1 VTAQALYLRKDIAVL
16 PAVLT
21 ANTIYA
27 LRRGVG
33 FDLFITDNTATIAHK
48 VNNTDD
54 PLKSPVLTYTA
65 GALTGIT
72 YADGSTKVLT
82 YTAGKLVQVDLL
94 RAGAIYR
101 KILTYAN
108 SVLMSVTESLL

>member
-1 VTAQALYLRKDIAVL
+1 MDQPVFLQKVVASL
-16 PAVLT
+16 PAVMT

-27 LRRGVG
+27 IRRGVG
-33 FDLFITDNTATIAHK
+33 FDLFITNSSATIAHK

-82 YTAGKLVQVDLL
+82 YAAGKLVQVDLL

-108 SVLMSVTESLL
+108 SVLASVTETIL